1 MKIAVIG
8 MGCVFPRAQGL
19 RDYWKNLRTG
29 ADAIVPVP
37 GSHWNPDD
45 YFDKDPSR
53 PDMTYCRRGG
63 FLDAFPFDPVEFG
76 IPPTALEATD
86 SSQLLGLVVAKQALE
101 DAGYPPSKTTWSR
114 EKTSVILGVTGTLEL
129 VIPLG
134 ARLGHPH
141 WRRALLD
148 AGIPQAKA
156 DEICAKIAD
165 AYVPWQESSFP
176 GLLGNVVA
184 GRIANRFDL
193 GGTNCVV
200 DAACASSLSA
210 LHLAA
215 LELENRRADMVVT
228 GGVDTFNDIFMYM
241 CFSKTPALSPTG
253 DAKPFDEAADGTI
266 LGEGIGMIVLK
277 RLEDAERDGDRIYC
291 VVRGIGSSSDGRS
304 KSIYAPRS
312 EGQAK
317 ALKKAYAA
325 AEVSPSTIEL
335 VEAHGTGTKVGDVA
349 EVDALKSVYREARP
363 EGTWCALGSVKSQI
377 GHTKAA
383 AGAAG
388 LIKAAL
394 ALHHKVL
401 PPTIKVKT
409 PNPKLGLDDHPFYL
423 STETRP
429 WLGSAEHPRRAGVSS
444 FGFGGSNFHVVLEE
458 HVSAK
463 REPAWDGSVEVVAVS
478 GPDVASLDAALAKAE
493 KDPARARRAFS
504 AQHAHRLVIVADDPA
519 SVPALVAKAR
529 ERLAKDAGAW
539 ELPEGIYHGTGAAPG
554 KLAFLFPGQG
564 SQYVGM
570 GRDVACVFPEALDA
584 IRASGVGEKIFP
596 RPVFGDAAKKEQQAE
611 LTRTDVAQPALGA
624 VSEALL
630 GVLERFGVKADA
642 TAGHSFGELVA
653 LRAAGRIDAAAL
665 RELATLRGRLMAR
678 CAQGSMLAVLASR
691 DAVAKLVS
699 EERLDLVVANRNA
712 PSQHVLSGEKTEI
725 EIALRA
731 CKTRGLEARELPVA
745 AAFHSKLVAPAA
757 DPFRGELA
765 RFAFGAGAIPVY
777 ANVTAAPYDGDVAR
791 TLGEQLVSP
800 VDFQGIVERLHADGV
815 RTFVEVG
822 PKAVLSGLVSATL
835 GKGAR
840 AIALDAS
847 SGKRGLTDL
856 ARALGAL
863 AALGYAVAL
872 DRWDPRPDRAEE
884 KPRMTVPISGANYR
898 SPRTPKNGTAPA
910 PKVAPAP
917 RAVPPPA
924 PIRVDVPVAP
934 VAALASSPPPREA
947 AGRSGGGTPPPSP
960 EARGIL
966 TQALASAQDGIKA
979 VQQLQEQTAALHKK
993 FLESQEA
1000 AHRSYQA
1007 LLENQQRIVE
1017 RALGHAPAS
1026 SNGMKP
1032 PAAVAVPAPVPVAVP
1047 APVSVAAPAPVPAP
1061 VAPHPNPAPAALG
1074 EGVRAPAARGEGAEL
1089 AKIIVAVVS
1098 EKTGYPADM
1107 VSLDMD
1113 LESDLGIDSIKR
1125 VEILSGVQERAPE
1138 MPTVEPENLGR
1149 LRTLRQ
1155 IVELIESKAGAAAP
1169 KKPSTSTSTSAS
1181 TTNLASVIVAVVSE
1195 KTGYPADMVSLDMDL
1210 ESDLGID
1217 SIKRVEILSGVQ
1229 ERAPE
1234 MPTVEPE
1241 NLGRLRTLR
1250 QIVELIESKAG
1261 APAAKKP
1268 STSTST
1274 TNLAS
1279 VIVAVVSEKTG
1290 YPADMVSLD
1299 MDLESDLGID
1309 SIKRV
1314 EILSGVQERAPDAP
1328 TVEPEQL
1335 GRLRTLRQIVDLIE
1349 SKRGATNGA
1358 ATHRPAPAAAA
1369 PVAVATVERSALAL
1383 RALEEPSG
1391 TLAIASGHELWIVDD
1406 GALARPLTERLAAAG
1421 HRARVVP
1428 LAAASREAP
1437 VGGLVI
1443 IAPPRTSWNDESR
1456 DFLRSAFLLLK
1467 SVASDLRSAAR
1478 KGGALVAT
1486 VARLDGAFGL
1496 EAAGFDPLMGGLA
1509 GLAKTVASE
1518 WPEVKARAIDLS
1530 LGFPEAD
1537 APDALVRELGAGG
1550 PVEVALAPGL
1560 RRGLELVAAPI
1571 GQGPLPIRKGDVVL
1585 ITGGARGVTAEVAL
1599 ALAQAAKPTLV
1610 LLGRSAEPG
1619 PEPTWLAGLESES
1632 DMKRAIAQELGRG
1645 ATPATPRAVGDLY
1658 RKLSTER
1665 EVRKNL
1671 ARMGE
1676 DARVLYRSVDIRD
1689 RAALAKVVAEARSL
1703 GPIRAVIHG
1712 AGVLEDRRI
1721 EEKTIEQFDSV
1732 FDTKVLGIR
1741 ALLDATEKDDL
1752 AALILFS
1759 SVSGRFGRR
1768 GQIDYAMAN
1777 EVLNKLAAVE
1787 SRKRRGRVASLGWG
1801 PWEGGMVTPHLR
1813 REFEKEG
1820 TKLIPLD
1827 AGARACLAE
1836 LSASGAVE
1844 VVLGSFPQAAAV
1856 APAPARSTAKRGLDV
1871 VLERAL
1877 TIEQN
1882 PILRSHVLG
1891 GRPVVPL
1898 ALTMEWLGHAALHG
1912 SPGLQLHG
1920 FSDLRVLKAL
1930 AVTGSERVR
1939 ALAGPAEK
1947 KGDLYEVPVELRGE
1961 NDAVHARARAVL
1973 VESLPPSPRLET
1985 PAVATRPY
1993 PRSIDEAY
2001 GSVLFHGP
2009 ALRAI
2014 DEVVGL
2020 SSSGIV
2026 ARVTAAPPPAQWLV
2040 EPPRTSWIADPL
2052 VLDACFQLAI
2062 LWCHEE
2068 KGAPSLPVHV
2078 ESYRQFRPFPR
2089 SGITATLIHRRSG
2102 PSSAV
2107 LDVVLAGPDG
2117 ATLARIDG
2125 YECVMAE
2132 SLVTAFG
2139 GAR

>member
-37 GSHWNPDD
+37 SSHWNPDD

-141 WRRALLD
+141 WRKALRE
-148 AGIPQAKA
+148 AGVPDAKA
-156 DEICAKIAD
+156 DEICARIAD

-210 LHLAA
+210 LHLAT

-253 DAKPFDEAADGTI
+253 DAKPFDEGADGTI
-266 LGEGIGMIVLK
+266 LGEGIGMVVLK

-401 PPTIKVKT
+401 PPTLKVKT

-519 SVPALVAKAR
+519 TLPALVTKAR

-570 GRDVACVFPEALDA
+570 GREVACVFPEALDA
-584 IRASGVGEKIFP
+584 IRASGVGERIFP
-596 RPVFGDAAKKEQQAE
+596 RPVFGDAAKKEQQVE
-611 LTRTDVAQPALGA
+611 LTKTDVAQPALGA

-630 GVLERFGVKADA
+630 GVLERFGVRADA

-665 RELATLRGRLMAR
+665 RELAALRGRLMAR

-699 EERLDLVVANRNA
+699 EEKLDLVVANRNA
-712 PSQHVLSGEKTEI
+712 PSQHVLSGEKAEI
-725 EIALRA
+725 ESALRA

-765 RFAFGAGAIPVY
+765 RFAFGAGTIPVY

-800 VDFQGIVERLHADGV
+800 VNFQGIVERLHADGV
-815 RTFVEVG
+815 RTFLEVG
-822 PKAVLSGLVSATL
+822 PKAVLTGLVSATL
-835 GKGAR
+835 GKGPR

-847 SGKRGLTDL
+847 GGKRGLTDL

-910 PKVAPAP
+910 PKAASAPAP
-917 RAVPPPA
+917 V
-924 PIRVDVPVAP
+924 RVEAPVAP
-934 VAALASSPPPREA
+934 VASSPPARD
-947 AGRSGGGTPPPSP
+947 AGARFGGGTPPPSP

-966 TQALASAQDGIKA
+966 GQALASAQDGIRA

-1017 RALGHAPAS
+1017 RALGQT
-1026 SNGMKP
+1026 P
-1032 PAAVAVPAPVPVAVP
+1032 PPREAGGRLGGGVAGPTSVPAPVPVL
-1047 APVSVAAPAPVPAP
+1047 APVPAL
-1061 VAPHPNPAPAALG
+1061 VAPHPNPPPAARGEGARAPATRG

-1169 KKPSTSTSTSAS
+1169 KKPSTSTK
-1181 TTNLASVIVAVVSE
+1181 TNLA
-1195 KTGYPADMVSLDMDL
+1195 T
-1210 ESDLGID
+1210 
-1217 SIKRVEILSGVQ
+1217 
-1229 ERAPE
+1229 
-1234 MPTVEPE
+1234 
-1241 NLGRLRTLR
+1241 
-1250 QIVELIESKAG
+1250 
-1261 APAAKKP
+1261 
-1268 STSTST
+1268 
-1274 TNLAS
+1274 

-1358 ATHRPAPAAAA
+1358 ATPRPVPAPA
-1369 PVAVATVERSALAL
+1369 PVATATVERSVLAL

-1391 TLAIASGHELWIVDD
+1391 ALAIASGHELWIVED
-1406 GALARPLTERLAAAG
+1406 GLLARPLAERLAAAG

-1428 LAAASREAP
+1428 LAAPSREAP

-1443 IAPPRTSWNDESR
+1443 VAPPRTSWTEESR
-1456 DFLRSAFLLLK
+1456 EFLRSAFVLLK
-1467 SVASDLRSAAR
+1467 SVASDLRTAAR

-1496 EAAGFDPLMGGLA
+1496 ESAGFDPLMGGLA

-1518 WPEVKARAIDLS
+1518 WPEVKARAIDLA

-1537 APDALVRELGAGG
+1537 AADVLVRELGASG
-1550 PVEVALAPGL
+1550 PVEVALAHGL

-1571 GQGPLPIRKGDVVL
+1571 AQGTLPLKQGDVVL

-1658 RKLSTER
+1658 KKLSTER

-1671 ARMGE
+1671 ARIGE
-1676 DARVLYRSVDIRD
+1676 HARVLYRSVDIRD
-1689 RAALAKVVAEARSL
+1689 QAALAKVVAEARSL

-1732 FDTKVLGIR
+1732 FDTKVEGIR
-1741 ALLDATEKDDL
+1741 ALLDATAKDDL

-1844 VVLGSFPQAAAV
+1844 VVLGSFTHPAAA
-1856 APAPARSTAKRGLDV
+1856 APAPARSSAKRSLDV

-1877 TIEQN
+1877 SVEKN
-1882 PILRSHVLG
+1882 PVLRSHVLG

-1930 AVTGSERVR
+1930 AVTGDERVR
-1939 ALAGPAEK
+1939 ALAGPAER

-1973 VESLPPSPRLET
+1973 VERLPQSPRLET

-2020 SSSGIV
+2020 SSQGIV
-2026 ARVTAAPPPAQWLV
+2026 ARVVGAPPPAQWLV

-2089 SGITATLIHRRSG
+2089 MGITATLIHRRSS

-2117 ATLARIDG
+2117 ATLARLDG